1 MSIMT
6 EQKMM
11 GRAVFSSFIIAG
23 AVILA
28 AAFLAPQ
35 AGMSRDSGC
44 NAAYGVDNCTA
55 ELAGTGGN

>member
-1 MSIMT
+1 MT

-35 AGMSRDSGC
+35 VGMSRDNGC
-44 NAAYGVDNCTA
+44 DAAYGIDNCTA
-55 ELAGTGGN
+55 AATGTVSR

>member
-1 MSIMT
+1 MT

-44 NAAYGVDNCTA
+44 NAAYGIDNCTA
-55 ELAGTGGN
+55 EATGAAGR